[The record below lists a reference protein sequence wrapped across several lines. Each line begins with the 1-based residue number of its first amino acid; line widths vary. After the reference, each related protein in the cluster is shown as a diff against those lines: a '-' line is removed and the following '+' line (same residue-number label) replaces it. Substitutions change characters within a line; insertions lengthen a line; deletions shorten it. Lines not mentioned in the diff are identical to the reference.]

1 MKIVNLDE
9 NCMTIFLNKFYLKD
23 SNFDI
28 KKDLESYFKNLFSK
42 LKKHYNI
49 NISGYYNI
57 DVYIDDNY
65 GLVMNLKKEEIE
77 YYDYFDNQIDMRI
90 ALKNN
95 KFLYSVID
103 LFMINDI
110 LVPNN
115 IVYLYKGKY
124 YIDIMDNINAEMMMK
139 LVEFSNIIFDEEV
152 DDIRKS
158 KKININMI

>member
-9 NCMTIFLNKFYLKD
+9 HCMTIFLNKFYLKN

-28 KKDLESYFKNLFSK
+28 KKDLESYFKSLFSK
-42 LKKHYNI
+42 LKKYYNI

-57 DVYIDDNY
+57 DIYIDDNY

-95 KFLYSVID
+95 KFLYNVID
-103 LFMINDI
+103 PFLNND
-110 LVPNN
+110 LLGSNN
-115 IVYLYKGKY
+115 IVYLYNGKY
-124 YIDIMDNINAEMMMK
+124 YIDIMDNINAEVMMK

-158 KKININMI
+158 KKISLNMI

>member
-9 NCMTIFLNKFYLKD
+9 HCMTIFLNKFYLKD

-28 KKDLESYFKNLFSK
+28 KKDLESYFKSLFSK
-42 LKKHYNI
+42 LKKYYNI

-95 KFLYSVID
+95 KFLYNIID
-103 LFMINDI
+103 TFLNND
-110 LVPNN
+110 LLGSNN
-115 IVYLYKGKY
+115 IVYLYNGKY
-124 YIDIMDNINAEMMMK
+124 YIDIMDNINAEVMMK

-158 KKININMI
+158 KKISLNMI